1 MERTIDRYQK
11 LHDVFGKENLSG
23 RVDSPFDFI
32 TIAVKGFNSNAI
44 LHFNDYFNLSKN
56 YTANLLSLSEPTLY
70 RLLKSNNH
78 LKRNNSVQLLE
89 IADLFLYGIE
99 VFESKDNFFKWL
111 ELPNASLGGI
121 EPQELIEIPGGIS
134 KVRDILGR
142 IEYGVYS

>member
-56 YTANLLSLSEPTLY
+56 YTANLLSLSEPTL
-70 RLLKSNNH
+70 
-78 LKRNNSVQLLE
+78 
-89 IADLFLYGIE
+89 
-99 VFESKDNFFKWL
+99 
-111 ELPNASLGGI
+111 
-121 EPQELIEIPGGIS
+121 
-134 KVRDILGR
+134 
-142 IEYGVYS
+142 